1 MPKIKMSSWVNCVKR
16 TSWQITSSGLLEL
29 TMTFSEVFAIQSKE
43 KRQPLMKTTWMSWFI
58 ISKSKLESNS
68 GPKPKSENLFHS
80 FRMLELFTALNTS
93 YPGNDNCFQDA
104 DTITFWMGIRRN
116 DVTDTWY
123 NPFDSSMDFS
133 YFELEVASESE
144 NCAYIQGGKISP
156 ASCDGR
162 SPCGICKIPEKKVL
176 YLKGLCEDDNDFYD
190 NQYYIHGSQNDRPFF
205 Q

>member
-1 MPKIKMSSWVNCVKR
+1 MSQDIN
-16 TSWQITSSGLLEL
+16 QIFGQNLSL
-29 TMTFSEVFAIQSKE
+29 
-43 KRQPLMKTTWMSWFI
+43 
-58 ISKSKLESNS
+58 
-68 GPKPKSENLFHS
+68 KPVYFC
-80 FRMLELFTALNTS
+80 RMLQLFTALNTS

-116 DVTDTWY
+116 DVTNTWY
-123 NPFDSSMDFS
+123 NPFDSTMDFS
-133 YFELEVASESE
+133 YFELEVASDSE

-176 YLKGLCEDDNDFYD
+176 YLKGLCEDDNDWYD

>member
-1 MPKIKMSSWVNCVKR
+1 MQKLKMSSWANSVKR
-16 TSWQITSSGLLEL
+16 ISWQITSSGLLEL
-29 TMTFSEVFAIQSKE
+29 TMTFLEAFVIQSRE
-43 KRQPLMKTTWMSWFI
+43 KRQPLTKTTWMSLFI
-58 ISKSKLESNS
+58 ISESKINPVFGQNISL
-68 GPKPKSENLFHS
+68 KPVYF
-80 FRMLELFTALNTS
+80 FRMLQLFTALNTS

-116 DVTDTWY
+116 DVTNTWY
-123 NPFDSSMDFS
+123 NPFDSTMDFS

-176 YLKGLCEDDNDFYD
+176 YLKGLCEDDNDWYD